1 MSKEYSFTSYIKSTK
16 TFNLILENFSL
27 ALSWYMRV
35 KVSAIRLTISATSFL
50 LNIPVVFKVKKIKF
64 TISII
69 KLLQNLPLMLKV
81 KKIKFTA
88 ISRAMEKWMHI
99 VAVKKIKISAIIRLL
114 GKLPSVTIKVKKIKI
129 VANPQVGIFKTLYYY
144 DDYYLSDMDDSYLS
158 DLEYSAS

>member
-16 TFNLILENFSL
+16 TFNLILENFRL
-27 ALSWYMRV
+27 ALSWYMKV
-35 KVSAIRLTISATSFL
+35 KVVAIKLSVSATSFL
-50 LNIPVVFKVKKIKF
+50 LNLPVVCSVKKIKLS
-64 TISII
+64 ISLT
-69 KLLQNLPLMLKV
+69 KLLQNLPITLKV

-88 ISRAMEKWMHI
+88 ISKAMEEWAQSI
-99 VAVKKIKISAIIRLL
+99 LVKKIKISAIIRLL

>member
-27 ALSWYMRV
+27 ALSWYMKV
-35 KVSAIRLTISATSFL
+35 KVVAIKLSVSAISFL
-50 LNIPVVFKVKKIKF
+50 LNLPVVCSVKKIKLS
-64 TISII
+64 ISLT
-69 KLLQNLPLMLKV
+69 KLLQNLPITLKV

-88 ISRAMEKWMHI
+88 ISKAMEEWAQSI
-99 VAVKKIKISAIIRLL
+99 LVKKIKISAIIRLL

-144 DDYYLSDMDDSYLS
+144 D
-158 DLEYSAS
+158 EIGRASCRERV